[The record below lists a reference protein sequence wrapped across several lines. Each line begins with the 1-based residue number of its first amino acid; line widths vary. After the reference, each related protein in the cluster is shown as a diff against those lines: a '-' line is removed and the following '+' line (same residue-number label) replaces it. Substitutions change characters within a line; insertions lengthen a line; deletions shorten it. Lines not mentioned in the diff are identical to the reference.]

1 MLHEDSSVPSRISIP
16 GYRAGFLFVVALLAG
31 VAAFTLW
38 SELRTNERIDALVE
52 QGLERST
59 LIATIRVDALQLEQA
74 VNLHIEAQTDEERTD
89 ANEEMEYILDEIET
103 ASQKYTKDMPPGE
116 AELWRRFN
124 ETSQALVKQVRT
136 AQKYSNRK
144 EAERAR
150 KHLEEEIRPITFA
163 LDESAMKLTS
173 KNKQET
179 NLILRELEALRLRTT
194 AVGALVAGL
203 AVLVAMLVGLQVTSV
218 LRRQEMLIL
227 EQMGELDR
235 RNQELDAFASRV
247 AHDLV
252 SPLAPLKGY
261 LTLARRSQAAHE
273 GQLQELLQLAE
284 DSAGRMADLV
294 EALLRF
300 CRAGK
305 PGEHS
310 VSELDTAVSTILLE
324 VSQVADAKNVKLER
338 YLTQRTRVACPAQLL
353 QSIAQNLLSNAVKY
367 SAGKPD
373 ARVVV
378 RVARERG
385 DAVLEVIDNG
395 IGMSDESQ
403 KRLFQPFFRA
413 PEARALPGHGLGM
426 ATTKRLVEAHGGTI
440 SVRSALNVGTQVT
453 VTFALA
459 SAPGETISPVNA
471 PVSGAEAAIAG

>member
-1 MLHEDSSVPSRISIP
+1 VLDEGSIVASPISIP

-31 VAAFTLW
+31 VAGFTLW

-52 QGLERST
+52 QGLERAA

-74 VNLHIEAQTDEERTD
+74 VDLHIKAQTDEERTD
-89 ANEEMEYILDEIET
+89 ANEEMEYILEEIES

-116 AELWRRFN
+116 ADLWHRFN
-124 ETSQALVKQVRT
+124 GTSQALVKQVRT
-136 AQKYSNRK
+136 AQRYSNRK
-144 EAERAR
+144 EAELAL
-150 KHLEEEIRPITFA
+150 KHLEEEIRPITLE
-163 LDESAMKLTS
+163 LDESAMKLTR
-173 KNKQET
+173 KNKDET

-194 AVGALVAGL
+194 AVGAVVAVL
-203 AVLVAMLVGLQVTSV
+203 AVLVALLVGLQVTSV
-218 LRRQEMLIL
+218 LRRQEKLIL

-261 LTLARRSQAAHE
+261 LTLARRSPAAHE
-273 GQLQELLQLAE
+273 GQLKELLQLAE
-284 DSAGRMADLV
+284 DSSGRMADLV

-305 PGEHS
+305 PGEQT

-324 VSQVADAKNVKLER
+324 VSQVAEAKNVKLER
-338 YLTQRTRVACPAQLL
+338 FLAQRTRVACPAQLL

-367 SAGKPD
+367 SAGQPD

-378 RVARERG
+378 RVAREKG
-385 DAVLEVIDNG
+385 EAVLEVIDNG

-403 KRLFQPFFRA
+403 KQLFQPFFRA
-413 PEARALPGHGLGM
+413 QEARALPGHGLGM

-440 SVRSALNVGTQVT
+440 SVRSASHVGTHVT

-459 SAPGETISPVNA
+459 SSPGESISPSTTS
-471 PVSGAEAAIAG
+471 VSGAEAAIAG

>member
-1 MLHEDSSVPSRISIP
+1 LASRISIP

-52 QGLERST
+52 QGLERSS
-59 LIATIRVDALQLEQA
+59 LIATIRVDALQLEEA
-74 VNLHIEAQTDEERTD
+74 VDLHIKAQTDQERTE
-89 ANEEMEYILDEIET
+89 ANEEMEFILEEIES
-103 ASQKYTKDMPPGE
+103 ASQKYTRDMPPGE

-136 AQKYSNRK
+136 AQKFSNRN

-150 KHLEEEIRPITFA
+150 KHLEEEIKPITWD
-163 LDESAMKLTS
+163 LDENAMKLTR
-173 KNKQET
+173 KNKEET

-194 AVGALVAGL
+194 AVGAAVAVI
-203 AVLVAMLVGLQVTSV
+203 AVVVALLVGFQVTNV
-218 LRRQEMLIL
+218 VRRQEKLIL
-227 EQMGELDR
+227 EQMAELDG

-247 AHDLV
+247 AHDLL

-261 LTLARRSQAAHE
+261 LTLARRSPAVNDP
-273 GQLQELLQLAE
+273 QLKELLQLAE
-284 DSAGRMADLV
+284 DSSARMAELV

-305 PGEHS
+305 PGEPT

-324 VSQVADAKNVKLER
+324 VSQAAEAKNVKLER
-338 YLTQRTRVACPAQLL
+338 ILDQKVRVACPAQLL
-353 QSIAQNLLSNAVKY
+353 QSIAQNLLSNALKY
-367 SAGKPD
+367 TAGRPN
-373 ARVVV
+373 AWVTV
-378 RVARERG
+378 RVTREKG
-385 DAVLEVIDNG
+385 QAVLEVSDNG
-395 IGMSDESQ
+395 IGMSEETQ

-426 ATTKRLVEAHGGTI
+426 ATTKRLIEAHGGGI
-440 SVRSALNVGTQVT
+440 AVRSALNFGTQVT
-453 VTFALA
+453 VTFPLAPLPPVSASASGPQPALA
-459 SAPGETISPVNA
+459 G
-471 PVSGAEAAIAG
+471 